1 MTKVLEI
8 LHLTCGYPRGFSL
21 QDICLDLEAGELMVM
36 VGPNGSGKS
45 TLLRTLLREV
55 PVLEGEVR
63 LCGKPLGAYSAK
75 SLARTMALLAPGGR
89 IPEGMRCGEVV
100 ALGRAPHTGLFGR
113 LGAADRSQ
121 VEAAM
126 EMTRCRSLER
136 EPFDRVSDG
145 QRQLVRLARALC
157 QQPRVL
163 LLDEPTSFLD
173 VRYKLRLLEI
183 LRELVRER
191 KLAVLMSVHELDIA
205 LKAPDRVLLLEGGR
219 QLALSSPEDLARGN
233 QVPGLFGLSG
243 GFVPEYACLEPAFAK
258 GEPQVFVAGRQ
269 GALGAYRLLSRRGIP
284 FACGVLEEGDLVC
297 PAARVLA
304 SRVVTAAERD
314 TLPEVLDGIRQI
326 WLLPDADEETE
337 RWVRRCGIPV
347 LQRGD

>member
-1 MTKVLEI
+1 MKKAVQQIMLGTVTGSESRARETLQKIKAAGYDGLELNRFMI
-8 LHLTCGYPRGFSL
+8 HPSS
-21 QDICLDLEAGELMVM
+21 LMVRLM
-36 VGPNGSGKS
+36 TRAAGMPTGNGGK
-45 TLLRTLLREV
+45 LDWH
-55 PVLEGEVR
+55 
-63 LCGKPLGAYSAK
+63 
-75 SLARTMALLAPGGR
+75 ALLKESGLSVISLHAD
-89 IPEGMRCGEVV
+89 
-100 ALGRAPHTGLFGR
+100 LG
-113 LGAADRSQ
+113 
-121 VEAAM
+121 
-126 EMTRCRSLER
+126 SLER

-205 LKAPDRVLLLEGGR
+205 LKAPDRVLLLKGGR

-233 QVPGLFGLSG
+233 QVAGLFGLSG

-304 SRVVTAAERD
+304 SRVVTAAEKSL
-314 TLPEVLDGIRQI
+314 T
-326 WLLPDADEETE
+326 
-337 RWVRRCGIPV
+337 
-347 LQRGD
+347 